1 MSYHVSGVADDGGGD
16 GGDVRGGDEDG
27 QLPMLLNSLVFVLLG
42 RHDSQ
47 RGDTQ
52 HNDTQHNNK
61 VMRHSALLHLA

>member
-47 RGDTQ
+47 HGDP
-52 HNDTQHNNK
+52 QHNNK
-61 VMRHSALLHLA
+61 IMRRSAQQHLA